1 MTAAAK
7 LLANTATW
15 EPSCAPPR
23 TRPTPIRG
31 YLSASAIFV
40 VSWIALS
47 FPWLTGELTIPYDAK
62 AHFQA
67 QIQFL
72 ANAIH
77 TDQSPMWSPH
87 VFVGTPHVADPQSLI
102 FSPAYLLAW
111 FDAVPSFRD
120 LDIYVLLLLGLGG
133 LAMLALC
140 RDRGWHPAG
149 GVVAAIVFAFGASAA
164 WRIQH
169 IGQVQSY
176 AFFAFSLWL
185 LVRTLDRSSIWYGLF
200 AGLAAGAMIIEPDQ
214 VALLGCYTLAG
225 IVVGHWWQED
235 WSLASIRRSIL
246 PLTAAAVG
254 VIVIAAV
261 PLVLTTLYANVSNR
275 PSIELAEAAGGS
287 LHPASLLTAVI
298 GDLYGALDPKVD
310 YWGPNSGNWPVEH
323 MSLAQNMSQVY
334 VGALPILLMLTI
346 GLSRRLLLTREIRPA
361 VIALGLLI
369 LYAIGSWTP
378 VFQVFHTFLPGVAIF
393 RRPADATFL
402 IGAMA
407 ALIAGYLVHCWAT
420 GQMQHANRTT
430 HAFDAAILI
439 TIFALAITIAAQEGQ
454 LAIAWTPILY
464 ALGWILASIALLA
477 TKPFLSASRPVLII
491 AAPAMLL
498 TADWAC
504 NNGPNESTAL
514 PTANY
519 EILKP
524 NCRNETI
531 RFLKERIRQYPG
543 SQWRDRVE
551 LVGLGFEWPNA
562 AMIHGFDHTLGYNPL
577 RIGAVSQALG
587 AGDGIADP
595 EQRTFSPLFPS
606 YRSMLA
612 DLLGLRFIAS
622 SVPIEQ
628 VDTKLKRG
636 DLNLIARTTDAY
648 IYENPRALPRVI
660 FANDWR
666 SADFTKMIAD
676 GRWPDFDPR
685 QTVLLDANSQSSPPP
700 PAARLS
706 DQIMQEQG
714 IYILRYENT
723 IVEIEV
729 ESDRPGFVVLN
740 DAWHPWWTAE
750 VDGKPTPVLRANV
763 LFRTARVPAGRHI
776 VRFEFKPFMGA
787 AVELGEKLFGP
798 TEPTPAVAALAPPAQ
813 PERHED
819 IEEHPLTLGEWY

>member
-1 MTAAAK
+1 MIAAAAV
-7 LLANTATW
+7 LRNTVKS
-15 EPSCAPPR
+15 EPSCLPPR
-23 TRPTPIRG
+23 ARPAPARG
-31 YLSASAIFV
+31 YLTASAIFALA
-40 VSWIALS
+40 WIALS

-149 GVVAAIVFAFGASAA
+149 GVVAAIIFAFGASAA

-185 LVRTLDRSSIWYGLF
+185 LVRALDRSSIWYGLF
-200 AGLAAGAMIIEPDQ
+200 AGLAAGAMIVEPDQ

-225 IVVGHWWQED
+225 FVIGHWWQEG
-235 WSLASIRRSIL
+235 WSLDAIRRSIL
-246 PLTAAAVG
+246 PLTAAAIG
-254 VIVIAAV
+254 VIVIASV
-261 PLVLTTLYANVSNR
+261 PLLLTTLYANVSNR
-275 PSIELAEAAGGS
+275 PSIEFAEAAGGS

-298 GDLYGALDPKVD
+298 GDLYGALDGKVD
-310 YWGPNSGNWPVEH
+310 YWGPNSGDWLVEH

-334 VGALPILLMLTI
+334 VGALPILLILTV
-346 GLSRRLLLTREIRPA
+346 GLSRGLLQSREIRPA
-361 VIALGLLI
+361 SVALVLLV

-378 VFQVFHTFLPGVAIF
+378 VFQFFHSYLPGVAIF

-402 IGAMA
+402 VGAVA
-407 ALIAGYLVHCWAT
+407 ALVAGYLVHCWAT
-420 GQMQHANRTT
+420 GQMQRGNRHTY
-430 HAFDAAILI
+430 AFDAAMLI
-439 TIFALAITIAAQEGQ
+439 AIFTLALTIAFQEGRFSV
-454 LAIAWTPILY
+454 AWKPILF
-464 ALGWILASIALLA
+464 ALGWVLLSVALLA
-477 TKPFLSASRPVLII
+477 ARPVLSARRPALII
-491 AAPAMLL
+491 AAPALL
-498 TADWAC
+498 LAADLSW

-519 EILKP
+519 DILNP

-531 RFLKERIRQYPG
+531 RFLKDRIRQYPG

-551 LVGLGFEWPNA
+551 LVGMGFEWPNA

-577 RIGAVSQALG
+577 RIGDVSRAIG

-595 EQRTFSPLFPS
+595 EQRTFSPLFHS
-606 YRSMLA
+606 YRSMMA
-612 DLLGLRFIAS
+612 DLLGLRYIAS
-622 SVPIEQ
+622 PVPIEQ
-628 VDTKLKRG
+628 IDPKLKRG
-636 DLNLIARTTDAY
+636 DLNLVARTSDAY

-666 SADFTKMIAD
+666 SADFSRMITD

-685 QTVLLDANSQSSPPP
+685 QTVLLDSNSHASPPP

-706 DQIMQEQG
+706 ELIMQEQG

-723 IVEIEV
+723 VVEIEV

-763 LFRTARVPAGRHI
+763 LFRAARVPAGRHI
-776 VRFEFKPFMGA
+776 VRFEFKPFYGA
-787 AVELGEKLFGP
+787 AVELGEKLFGN
-798 TEPTPAVAALAPPAQ
+798 TEPATTIAALPPGA

-819 IEEHPLTLGEWY
+819 IEEQPLTLGEWY